1 MVNKSYFSSLDSEKE
16 SFIFFFFLVHL
27 KNEKKA
33 LANTFLFL
41 RHLKLNNQPIYSPFH
56 FNDNNYYSYNMEK
69 YKMRFI
75 FRNYIDRHYEILK
88 KGLTYY
94 QQCSSEYK
102 ELYEQLS
109 LFDIS
114 HNPDEALE
122 RSCYLGKEDFIN
134 CAVCRFQYCSNYK
147 FTDSLLS
154 SNLLLRKKPYK
165 SF

>member
-1 MVNKSYFSSLDSEKE
+1 MTDKSYFSSLDSEKE
-16 SFIFFFFLVHL
+16 TFIFFFFLVHL

-41 RHLKLNNQPIYSPFH
+41 RQLKLNNQAIYAPFR
-56 FNDNNYYSYNMEK
+56 FNNNDYYSYNMEK

-75 FRNYIDRHYEILK
+75 FRNYIDRQYGILK
-88 KGLTYY
+88 KGLAYY
-94 QQCSSEYK
+94 QKCSLDYK
-102 ELYEQLS
+102 ELYEELS

-114 HNPDEALE
+114 HDPDEVLK
-122 RSCYLGKEDFIN
+122 RSCYLGGEDFIN
-134 CAVCRFQYCSNYK
+134 CAVCQFQYCSNYK
-147 FTDSLLS
+147 FTDALAS